1 MRKSIASI
9 IAICTIAFLSACSS
23 PAVEDASPV
32 AVAKTTEAPV
42 SWNGTWTA
50 EGFSAVI
57 KDKLIVINMV
67 SPDSS
72 SLYWQGTWDSSKQ
85 AKDGAEIVS
94 IADVEALSMSMLG
107 SQNETKAFAF
117 SDDELKF
124 SMSLM
129 GTTKIVRLKK

>member
-1 MRKSIASI
+1 MKKFIASI
-9 IAICTIAFLSACSS
+9 IAICSIAFLSACSS

-72 SLYWQGTWDSSKQ
+72 SLYWQGTWDSSKK

-107 SQNETKAFAF
+107 SQDKTKAFAYDG
-117 SDDELKF
+117 SELKF
-124 SMSLM
+124 YMSLM

>member
-1 MRKSIASI
+1 MKKF
-9 IAICTIAFLSACSS
+9 IAICAAVAFLSACSS
-23 PAVEDASPV
+23 PAVEDAASV
-32 AVAKTTEAPV
+32 ADPAAVVTTEAPV
-42 SWNGTWTA
+42 SWNGTWKA

-57 KDKLIVINMV
+57 KDNLIIINMV

-72 SLYWQGTWDSSKQ
+72 SLYWQGTWDSSKK
-85 AKDGAEIVS
+85 AKDGAQIVS

-107 SQNETKAFAF
+107 SQSETKAFAF

-129 GTTKIVRLKK
+129 GTTKTVRLKK